1 MIHKHTLQT
10 AAAFDRIDDALLGK
24 THDTLSELIE
34 DLEYLLYKAKEI
46 QGVSASIN
54 DGYDYDPVPHCD
66 LPERY

>member
-1 MIHKHTLQT
+1 MIRQHSLQT

-24 THDTLSELIE
+24 TDDDLNELIE

-46 QGVSASIN
+46 QGVSASMN

-66 LPERY
+66 LPKRH